1 MAADLIL
8 LSVWLFP
15 LIALAACMA
24 VPGVR
29 LQGIVSSVGAL
40 LSFLASAVILVHCVN
55 IHPMAVIPHWIGLN
69 AFGSVVLIIETFGA
83 FTATLFAVGSITAH
97 PSTDAAKRSFWIWFN
112 LFIISLFA
120 IPLLQEI
127 AMVWL
132 ALTLTTLFS
141 VFLVSFDSDTA
152 AFEAGWKY
160 ALMTTLGAAV
170 AVLGILMLYWAMA
183 QAGSTDFSWAG
194 LAAVAPKLPPA
205 ILNLAFLLILVGLG
219 AKAALIPFHAWLPDA
234 YSRAPFPICAMLSI
248 LESAAIPYVL
258 LQLAMITGQTPHST
272 ANQWLLLFG
281 LVSAGGAALLM
292 IQTHEYKRLF
302 AYSTIENAGIILAA
316 GAAATVQT
324 RSAAVWQMVAHGISK
339 PLIFY
344 ACGGMFLM
352 TNQLRLADIRGLL
365 SRTRSGGVVLM
376 IAGLAIAGAP
386 PFALFLS
393 ELAVLK
399 STIESP
405 RPWIGILLAFFM
417 IISFCAITYH
427 LFRMVLGPPA
437 EISYEGV
444 RRRAPRLC
452 AAAVIISA
460 IPVIVLGWYIPR
472 PIARNIGTVGTAGF
486 FGHPSHVAGVVGRAR
501 P

>member
-1 MAADLIL
+1 MAPDLIIF
-8 LSVWLFP
+8 SIWLFP
-15 LIALAACMA
+15 LSALGACIAIPNAH
-24 VPGVR
+24 
-29 LQGIVSSVGAL
+29 LQGMVSVAGAL
-40 LSFLASAVILVHCVN
+40 LSFLASVVVLVQGASFFPATVIS
-55 IHPMAVIPHWIGLN
+55 HWIGLN
-69 AFGSVVLIIETFGA
+69 AFGSVVLVIETFGA
-83 FTATLFAVGSITAH
+83 FTATVFAVGSISARS
-97 PSTDAAKRSFWIWFN
+97 STDAARRSFWIWFN
-112 LFIISLFA
+112 LFLMSLYA

-127 AMVWL
+127 ALVWL

-141 VFLVSFDSDTA
+141 VFLISFDSDTA
-152 AFEAGWKY
+152 ALEAGWKY

-194 LAAVAPKLPPA
+194 LAAVAPKLPPT
-205 ILNLAFLLILVGLG
+205 ILNLAFLMILAGLG

-258 LQLAMITGQTPHST
+258 LQLAFIAGYTPHST
-272 ANQWLLLFG
+272 ANEWLLAFG

-302 AYSTIENAGIILAA
+302 AYSTIENAGIVLAA
-316 GAAATVQT
+316 GAAATVHA

-344 ACGGMFLM
+344 ACGVIFLM
-352 TNQLRLADIRGLL
+352 TNQLRLANIQGLL
-365 SRTRSGGVVLM
+365 SRTRSGGTVLM
-376 IAGLAIAGAP
+376 VAGLAVAGAP
-386 PFALFLS
+386 PFAIFLS

-405 RPWIGILLAFFM
+405 RPWVGILLAFFM

-437 EISYEGV
+437 EDSHGGV
-444 RRRAPRLC
+444 CRPAPRLC
-452 AAAVIISA
+452 AAAVVISA
-460 IPVIVLGWYIPR
+460 IPVIALGWYIPQSITR
-472 PIARNIGTVGTAGF
+472 DIGAAGTTRF
-486 FGHPSHVAGVVGRAR
+486 FGHPPSVAEMIKGAR